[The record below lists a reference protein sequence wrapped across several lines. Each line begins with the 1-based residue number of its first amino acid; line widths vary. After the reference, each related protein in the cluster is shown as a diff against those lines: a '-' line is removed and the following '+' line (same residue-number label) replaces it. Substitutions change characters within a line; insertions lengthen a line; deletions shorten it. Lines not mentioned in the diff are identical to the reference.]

1 MIAGQALA
9 LPQLLL
15 RAAAEL
21 AAVVVASKQECVGD
35 LAAEAARDVNEANQ
49 ANDGGTWHRHS
60 LAMDWRSLG
69 LDDFGL
75 PVNDQSQRPAHGHH
89 GQRLESR
96 IEGEA
101 AYAMCLLEQ
110 QAAATVAL

>member
-35 LAAEAARDVNEANQ
+35 LAAEAARDVDEANQ

-60 LAMDWRSLG
+60 LTMDWRSLG
-69 LDDFGL
+69 LDDL
-75 PVNDQSQRPAHGHH
+75 SLAVDDEPQRPAHGHH
-89 GQRLESR
+89 RERLE
-96 IEGEA
+96 
-101 AYAMCLLEQ
+101 
-110 QAAATVAL
+110 